1 MKTTSINVQ
10 ITKCPKQYEAVRMG
24 MEIQLEPGDVEAE
37 VIKAAHA
44 ELCKTYDA
52 LMDPAKVMDGAEVA
66 KANQANANAKHAA
79 APADPAPVPEKK
91 EPAKEPAKEP
101 VKEPVKE
108 PAKREPLV
116 FGDPRV
122 QQIVRRMEKYPS
134 KAADVMDNALKYFEP
149 DAQVMN
155 VLKLAAKIV

>member
-10 ITKCPKQYEAVRMG
+10 ITKCPKQYEAVRLG

-66 KANQANANAKHAA
+66 KANQAEANAKPAA
-79 APADPAPVPEKK
+79 APADPKPAPEAK
-91 EPAKEPAKEP
+91 EPAKEPAKEL
-101 VKEPVKE
+101 
-108 PAKREPLV
+108 AKKEPLV

-122 QQIVRRMEKYPS
+122 QQIVRRMEKDPS